1 MMSAIRRYIM
11 AGLLVWLPLGVTIL
25 VVKMLVDLMDRSL
38 LLLPTRY
45 QPEQLLGMHIPGLGV
60 IVAVTVV
67 LATGI
72 VVANLFGRKLVGLWE
87 GLLARIP
94 LVSSV
99 YSAVKQ
105 ISETMFSSNGNSFR
119 KVLLVEYPRK
129 GLWTLAFQTGTD
141 VGEAQCKTGREV
153 INIYVLRL
161 LYYGAERGGGGAG
174 DECRRGTAHDHLH
187 GLGGAPPGHPGAVR
201 GRCPA
206 GRIARFWPRGGCVAP
221 PLSVTFPLFAIYL
234 FR

>member
-1 MMSAIRRYIM
+1 MMSALRRYIM

-38 LLLPTRY
+38 LLLPAQY

-60 IVAVTVV
+60 IVAIVVV
-67 LATGI
+67 LTTGI
-72 VVANLFGRKLVGLWE
+72 VVANLFGRKLVALWE
-87 GLLARIP
+87 AFLARIP
-94 LVSSV
+94 LVNSI

-141 VGEAQCKTGREV
+141 IGEAQCKTGHEV
-153 INIYVLRL
+153 INIYVPTTPNPTSGFFIMVPKEDVVELEMSVDEGLRMIISM
-161 LYYGAERGGGGAG
+161 GSVVPHP
-174 DECRRGTAHDHLH
+174 GTQEQCQAQ
-187 GLGGAPPGHPGAVR
+187 GAPAE
-201 GRCPA
+201 
-206 GRIARFWPRGGCVAP
+206 
-221 PLSVTFPLFAIYL
+221 
-234 FR
+234 

>member
-1 MMSAIRRYIM
+1 MMSAIRRYLM
-11 AGLLVWLPLGVTIL
+11 AGLLVWLPLGITIL

-38 LLLPTRY
+38 LLLPARY

-72 VVANLFGRKLVGLWE
+72 VVANLFGRKLVALWE

-129 GLWTLAFQTGTD
+129 GMWTLAFQTGTD
-141 VGEAQCKTGREV
+141 VGEAQCKTKREV
-153 INIYVLRL
+153 INIYVPTTPNPTSGFFIMVPKEEVVELEMSVDEGLRMIISM
-161 LYYGAERGGGGAG
+161 GSVV
-174 DECRRGTAHDHLH
+174 
-187 GLGGAPPGHPGAVR
+187 PHPGTQEQC
-201 GRCPA
+201 GSSSKPA
-206 GRIARFWPRGGCVAP
+206 DSPAE
-221 PLSVTFPLFAIYL
+221 
-234 FR
+234 

>member
-1 MMSAIRRYIM
+1 MMSALRRYIM

-38 LLLPTRY
+38 LLLPAQY

-60 IVAVTVV
+60 IVAIVVV
-67 LATGI
+67 LTTGI
-72 VVANLFGRKLVGLWE
+72 VVANLFGRKLVALWE
-87 GLLARIP
+87 AFLARIP
-94 LVSSV
+94 LVNSI

-141 VGEAQCKTGREV
+141 IGEAQCKTGREV
-153 INIYVLRL
+153 INIYVPTTPNPTSGFFIMVPKEDVVELEMSVDEGLRMIISM
-161 LYYGAERGGGGAG
+161 GSVV
-174 DECRRGTAHDHLH
+174 
-187 GLGGAPPGHPGAVR
+187 PHPGTQEQCQAL
-201 GRCPA
+201 GKP
-206 GRIARFWPRGGCVAP
+206 
-221 PLSVTFPLFAIYL
+221 SE
-234 FR
+234 